1 MDLKTRLHNHL
12 FTLLKSRKSTLQA
25 QRNQLSVESSES
37 GKGSAGDKHE
47 VGIAM
52 AQLEV
57 EKLDKQIVLLQQ
69 QLAVLQKLNPK
80 HENNQVLH
88 GALFRIDENW
98 YYCSI
103 SFGQISLDETNY
115 FCLSPEAPLF
125 MALKG
130 KKVNEQATFNQK
142 FWQIQQIL

>member
-12 FTLLKSRKSTLQA
+12 FTLLESRKSTLQA

-69 QLAVLQKLNPK
+69 Q
-80 HENNQVLH
+80 
-88 GALFRIDENW
+88 
-98 YYCSI
+98 
-103 SFGQISLDETNY
+103 
-115 FCLSPEAPLF
+115 
-125 MALKG
+125 
-130 KKVNEQATFNQK
+130 
-142 FWQIQQIL
+142 

>member
-1 MDLKTRLHNHL
+1 MDLKTRLHAHL
-12 FTLLKSRKSTLQA
+12 FTLLESRKSILQA
-25 QRNQLSVESSES
+25 QKNQLSIESSES

-69 QLAVLQKLNPK
+69 QLAVLHKLDPK
-80 HENNQVLH
+80 HENNQVLQ
-88 GALFRIDENW
+88 GSMFKIDGNW
-98 YYCSI
+98 YYCSVAL
-103 SFGQISLDETNY
+103 GQIQLDQTTY

-125 MALKG
+125 LALKG
-130 KKVNEQATFNQK
+130 KQVNEEALFNNK
-142 FWQIQQIL
+142 VWQIQQIL